1 MNGINNNDE
10 DIYKTKQRK
19 TNYEMK
25 INIFKNEKDMKDYY
39 ILNYEL
45 FEHKNVKIYG
55 FNFESL
61 TDYTMNYRDEK
72 GEIYDNLINAE
83 YNNYLFQYIIENTI
97 IKTLVGSS
105 NYKDFKVYEFLMEKK
120 EETKYEKNISFKEYI
135 NYFLIISFLPCMCS
149 LLNNLIIE
157 KESKIKESLII
168 IGLKKSVFW
177 VSWAIVYSI
186 IIILNTT
193 IVVIALVK
201 IGFYEYTNW
210 LAIYIPLVLY
220 GFSCCFLSF
229 LLSTLIK
236 KSKTAN
242 IIYIMIIITYFF
254 TVALDLFLGNKYSTK
269 AGLSFISSPNAFLA
283 YFNFLMKFEIQNIH
297 LNFSDVLRLPY
308 IKHNLFG
315 LIFCT
320 FLYLIIAIYLDNVI
334 PQGNNFHRKWNF
346 LITDLIDHFKNKN
359 KNSDDKYDKLNSKK
373 ASSNDNNPY
382 IQEDPQG
389 MKKAVEVKNIAKT
402 YISRK
407 ERIEVLRN
415 IEFNAYYDEIFAIL
429 GHNGAGKTTLI
440 NIMTGIISSTSGEV
454 YYDGTPI
461 TGNET
466 EICKQFGYCPQF
478 ETFNNNLTIGEHIK
492 LFAGIK
498 GIKVDVNDTLRDID
512 LLKKKNNFPKELSG
526 GQRRKLCISLS
537 LLGSPKYIFLD
548 EPTTGLDP
556 FSRKNIWDYL
566 MRCKKDKVM
575 FITTHYMDEA
585 DLLAD
590 RKMITSN
597 GVINCLGS
605 SLFLK
610 NSFNMSYSLDIHI
623 EEEKDCSIVDS
634 VIDNYCPGSS
644 QSKVITNSNL
654 RVHEDQDSNE
664 NNDLIVTYL
673 MPIKYSTSFKDIF
686 RELSNL
692 IQDDSNTI
700 KNFSLTAPT
709 LEELFIKLENNNGN
723 ANELSQVKNTV
734 VVNMENMNTDNDKSD
749 LEKKLDLILNNKN
762 TYQPK
767 PLTQIVSI
775 MKIRLKLFIRNKTFA
790 IFFTF
795 LPTILELISILVKS
809 QFINQT
815 ESITEYT
822 SVNINPNIY
831 NNYDMFIAFNSTT
844 PSDIT
849 NVLKNIESEIGK
861 KLLTYSNGFNVKN
874 NDIMGGISGVKNDKD
889 TMEFIIHYNTK
900 YSLFKHISINL
911 LSNSILKNVY
921 NIDKN
926 INAWLKPLLKYNDE
940 AIVEKENEI
949 YEDGYEDE
957 WYSQLYG
964 FENNKEIEKNEK
976 EDEDEGEG
984 EGVVKGISD
993 IDYFSNIYDDSKEA
1007 TLIHELI
1014 TVILVT
1020 TTLSLSLSN
1029 YAPLVVKEKEEGI
1042 IHQIRLNKTKKLYYW
1057 IGIFIGDFICL
1068 LISVIPITIIGIIS
1082 GMNIYSGRYIFYI
1095 IICTLLWIANSLLC
1109 QYIYSFF
1116 FKKYEKIS
1124 NILVMLYPVLSLIC
1138 SVFIIVYLMGLDE
1151 SIFDEKGNK
1160 RSSYNRLI
1168 GDGFVKSYYILFI
1181 IILYSPSILVYAYG
1195 KLCFIIMNRILSEDN
1210 DEVEDFLSSE
1220 ISQKIL
1226 SRTDISR
1233 REKKT
1238 LLTEK
1243 LYDYKMPT
1251 LSELLTEDIPINLLM
1266 VLIVLFSTLALYIFV
1281 INILE
1286 KLFVKVIRRDKPYVE
1301 GERENFDKKLKEG
1314 PKDVYNEWKKVDQ
1327 EIKGENTSN
1336 TIAIKAYNLIK
1347 EFPLKSEDLKRLKK
1361 KEANKGKNDQ
1371 YSNYNNSQ
1379 KENENRHNSKGV
1391 FEKMDDRI
1399 LYDEIF
1405 LNYVNRIVRDVTFGV
1420 NAGECLGLLGP
1431 NGAGKT
1437 TCIAMMTGTLNHT
1450 HGTIF
1455 YGNNNLVESDYSD
1468 LSLGYCAQNNSLWNL
1483 LTVNETIQLYLSIS
1497 GYPKEEVPK
1506 YTKYLIEA
1514 CGIENHANKRVG
1526 RISGG
1531 TKRKLSLIIAIC
1543 SSPGYLILDEP
1554 SAGMDPFTRRY
1565 MWKIIKALKKVR
1577 ETATLLTTH
1586 STEEAEALCERIAIL
1601 IKGSLICIDTPKSIK
1616 MNHSSYYTLEVF
1628 TDDPETFENEYV
1640 KNQNIFGLD
1649 NLKENSTEQKKNND
1663 SSSSTK
1669 SNGYE
1674 VQSYSNYQKYSVE
1687 MKNEK
1692 IANVFS
1698 LMEIAKASGLVNQY
1712 NFGQYS
1718 LEQVFINF
1726 INNS

>member
-1 MNGINNNDE
+1 
-10 DIYKTKQRK
+10 
-19 TNYEMK
+19 
-25 INIFKNEKDMKDYY
+25 
-39 ILNYEL
+39 
-45 FEHKNVKIYG
+45 
-55 FNFESL
+55 
-61 TDYTMNYRDEK
+61 
-72 GEIYDNLINAE
+72 
-83 YNNYLFQYIIENTI
+83 
-97 IKTLVGSS
+97 
-105 NYKDFKVYEFLMEKK
+105 
-120 EETKYEKNISFKEYI
+120 
-135 NYFLIISFLPCMCS
+135 
-149 LLNNLIIE
+149 
-157 KESKIKESLII
+157 
-168 IGLKKSVFW
+168 
-177 VSWAIVYSI
+177 
-186 IIILNTT
+186 
-193 IVVIALVK
+193 
-201 IGFYEYTNW
+201 
-210 LAIYIPLVLY
+210 
-220 GFSCCFLSF
+220 
-229 LLSTLIK
+229 
-236 KSKTAN
+236 
-242 IIYIMIIITYFF
+242 
-254 TVALDLFLGNKYSTK
+254 
-269 AGLSFISSPNAFLA
+269 
-283 YFNFLMKFEIQNIH
+283 
-297 LNFSDVLRLPY
+297 
-308 IKHNLFG
+308 
-315 LIFCT
+315 
-320 FLYLIIAIYLDNVI
+320 
-334 PQGNNFHRKWNF
+334 
-346 LITDLIDHFKNKN
+346 
-359 KNSDDKYDKLNSKK
+359 
-373 ASSNDNNPY
+373 
-382 IQEDPQG
+382 
-389 MKKAVEVKNIAKT
+389 
-402 YISRK
+402 
-407 ERIEVLRN
+407 
-415 IEFNAYYDEIFAIL
+415 
-429 GHNGAGKTTLI
+429 
-440 NIMTGIISSTSGEV
+440 
-454 YYDGTPI
+454 
-461 TGNET
+461 
-466 EICKQFGYCPQF
+466 
-478 ETFNNNLTIGEHIK
+478 
-492 LFAGIK
+492 
-498 GIKVDVNDTLRDID
+498 
-512 LLKKKNNFPKELSG
+512 
-526 GQRRKLCISLS
+526 
-537 LLGSPKYIFLD
+537 
-548 EPTTGLDP
+548 
-556 FSRKNIWDYL
+556 
-566 MRCKKDKVM
+566 
-575 FITTHYMDEA
+575 
-585 DLLAD
+585 
-590 RKMITSN
+590 
-597 GVINCLGS
+597 
-605 SLFLK
+605 
-610 NSFNMSYSLDIHI
+610 MSYSLDIHI

-767 PLTQIVSI
+767 PLTQIISI

-861 KLLTYSNGFNVKN
+861 KPLTYSNGFDVKN

-1007 TLIHELI
+1007 T
-1014 TVILVT
+1014 
-1020 TTLSLSLSN
+1020 
-1029 YAPLVVKEKEEGI
+1029 
-1042 IHQIRLNKTKKLYYW
+1042 
-1057 IGIFIGDFICL
+1057 
-1068 LISVIPITIIGIIS
+1068 
-1082 GMNIYSGRYIFYI
+1082 
-1095 IICTLLWIANSLLC
+1095 
-1109 QYIYSFF
+1109 
-1116 FKKYEKIS
+1116 
-1124 NILVMLYPVLSLIC
+1124 
-1138 SVFIIVYLMGLDE
+1138 VFIIVYLMGLDE

-1281 INILE
+1281 INTLE

-1379 KENENRHNSKGV
+1379 KENENRHNSKGIN
-1391 FEKMDDRI
+1391 I
-1399 LYDEIF
+1399 L
-1405 LNYVNRIVRDVTFGV
+1405 
-1420 NAGECLGLLGP
+1420 
-1431 NGAGKT
+1431 
-1437 TCIAMMTGTLNHT
+1437 
-1450 HGTIF
+1450 
-1455 YGNNNLVESDYSD
+1455 
-1468 LSLGYCAQNNSLWNL
+1468 
-1483 LTVNETIQLYLSIS
+1483 
-1497 GYPKEEVPK
+1497 
-1506 YTKYLIEA
+1506 
-1514 CGIENHANKRVG
+1514 
-1526 RISGG
+1526 
-1531 TKRKLSLIIAIC
+1531 
-1543 SSPGYLILDEP
+1543 
-1554 SAGMDPFTRRY
+1554 
-1565 MWKIIKALKKVR
+1565 
-1577 ETATLLTTH
+1577 
-1586 STEEAEALCERIAIL
+1586 
-1601 IKGSLICIDTPKSIK
+1601 
-1616 MNHSSYYTLEVF
+1616 
-1628 TDDPETFENEYV
+1628 
-1640 KNQNIFGLD
+1640 
-1649 NLKENSTEQKKNND
+1649 
-1663 SSSSTK
+1663 
-1669 SNGYE
+1669 
-1674 VQSYSNYQKYSVE
+1674 
-1687 MKNEK
+1687 
-1692 IANVFS
+1692 
-1698 LMEIAKASGLVNQY
+1698 
-1712 NFGQYS
+1712 
-1718 LEQVFINF
+1718 
-1726 INNS
+1726 